1 MNLKEDVYRMLK
13 RKVYTDLPLDVMLT
27 NKGIEVVIKALNSRK

>member
-13 RKVYTDLPLDVMLT
+13 RKVYTDLPLDVIRDMDFSSED
-27 NKGIEVVIKALNSRK
+27 NSIKF